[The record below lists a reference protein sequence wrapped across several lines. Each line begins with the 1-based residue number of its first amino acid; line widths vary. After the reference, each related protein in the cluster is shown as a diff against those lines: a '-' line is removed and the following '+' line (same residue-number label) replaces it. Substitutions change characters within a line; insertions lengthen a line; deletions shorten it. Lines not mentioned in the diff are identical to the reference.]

1 MGDHIKKNK
10 MDRARGMCGRYDVC
24 TVFWWGNLM
33 ERAYSDDLGVDD
45 KIILKW
51 MRRHGLD

>member
-1 MGDHIKKNK
+1 MGDHIKNNK

>member
-1 MGDHIKKNK
+1 LCTGFWRRNLRERDH
-10 MDRARGMCGRYDVC
+10 
-24 TVFWWGNLM
+24 
-33 ERAYSDDLGVDD
+33 SDELGVDD